1 MILLSG
7 TFLIKLKINTG
18 GLRPV
23 PSAPDDLFAKFL
35 ALGYVAPDDLK
46 EMKQRS
52 SALGIPLAEAAL
64 LADRVHSDARAW
76 ILSEALGI
84 PFLEVEPDSIS
95 LDLAHL
101 FPEALARENRIV
113 PIAREG
119 DRVTVA
125 VTDPFR
131 HGAFAVIEEM
141 TGLSLRMVVCPGR
154 TIGEILARFYPDPS
168 GLEPLDLGEGSI
180 PREEAEKWLADGGKK
195 RVCGQIL
202 LHAAS
207 RGMSGIRM
215 SPVGRDVV
223 IEGRLESNPVRLLS
237 FPLRFRQPLF
247 DAFLEL
253 AGVPP
258 GGSELPPE
266 TVFHLESGTGVVALQ
281 ASFLRGLSGPEVI
294 VKILPDLRTRIS
306 LDSVGFNPGQLDIT
320 EKVLR
325 KGNGLFLVSSPGPE
339 GVATT
344 LFSMLREGYRPG
356 LRAITVEERH
366 RFRNEGYIQLDR
378 RQAEERFAGDWSRLA
393 ESLEPDILLIEHL
406 PDPAALADLLYLA
419 QAGTLVLCGIRRFN
433 FDRALRTL
441 LTLDVDPFILAHVM
455 RLVMHQRLAK
465 LLCMECR
472 RPVPARPSLRMVGER
487 YRAELERIVAD
498 ASFFLPSGCPK
509 CGGTGYSGRMA
520 LIELIPFTPGVQNIV
535 ASEGTLE
542 EKLSRL
548 MEEDLYSAEQSVH
561 EMLRRGMVTYED
573 VAPFFR

>member
-1 MILLSG
+1 M
-7 TFLIKLKINTG
+7 
-18 GLRPV
+18 
-23 PSAPDDLFAKFL
+23 
-35 ALGYVAPDDLK
+35 K
-46 EMKQRS
+46 ERS
-52 SALGIPLAEAAL
+52 SALGIPLSESAL
-64 LADRVHSDARAW
+64 LADRLHPDARAW
-76 ILSEALGI
+76 ILSESLGL
-84 PFLEVEPDSIS
+84 PFLEVEPGSIS
-95 LDLAHL
+95 LDLANL
-101 FPEALARENRIV
+101 FPEAMVRENRIV

-119 DRVTVA
+119 NRVTVA

-131 HGAFAVIEEM
+131 HGAFAVLEEM
-141 TGLSLRMVVCPGR
+141 TGLSMRMVVCPGR
-154 TIGEILARFYPDPS
+154 TIGGILSRFYPDPS
-168 GLEPLDLGEGSI
+168 GLKPADLGEGSI
-180 PREEAEKWLADGGKK
+180 SREESEKWLAEGGKK

-207 RGMSGIRM
+207 HGMSGVRMFPIRW
-215 SPVGRDVV
+215 DVV
-223 IEGRLESNPVRLLS
+223 IEGRTEAKAVRLLS
-237 FPLRFRQPLF
+237 FPLRFRKPLF

-253 AGVPP
+253 AGVPI
-258 GGSELPPE
+258 GSELPPE
-266 TVFHLESGTGVVALQ
+266 TVFHLESETGVVALQ
-281 ASFLRGLSGPEVI
+281 ASFLHGLSGPEVI
-294 VKILPDLRTRIS
+294 VKILPDLRAGIS

-344 LFSMLREGYRPG
+344 LFAMLREGYRPG

-378 RQAEERFAGDWSRLA
+378 RQAEERFSGDWSRLA

-406 PDPAALADLLYLA
+406 PDPAVLSDLLHLA

-455 RLVMHQRLAK
+455 RLVLHQRLAK

-487 YRAELERIVAD
+487 YRGELERIVAD
-498 ASFFLPSGCPK
+498 ATFYLPSGCPK

-548 MEEDLYSAEQSVH
+548 MEEDLYSAAQSVQ

-573 VAPFFR
+573 VAPIFR

>member
-23 PSAPDDLFAKFL
+23 PSAPDNLFAKFL

-46 EMKQRS
+46 EMKERAS
-52 SALGIPLAEAAL
+52 TLGIPLAEAAL
-64 LADRVHSDARAW
+64 LADQLHPDARAW

-101 FPEALARENRIV
+101 FPEALVRENRIV

-131 HGAFAVIEEM
+131 HGVFAVLEEM
-141 TGLSLRMVVCPGR
+141 TGLSLRMVVCPAR
-154 TIGEILARFYPDPS
+154 TIGGILARFFPDPS
-168 GLEPLDLGEGSI
+168 GLEPFDLGGGSI
-180 PREEAEKWLADGGKK
+180 PREEAEKWLSEGGKK
-195 RVCGQIL
+195 RVCGQLL

-207 RGMSGIRM
+207 RRMSGVRM
-215 SPVGRDVV
+215 FPVGRDVV
-223 IEGRLESNPVRLLS
+223 VEGRSQAKVVRLLS
-237 FPLRFRQPLF
+237 FPLRFRKPLF

-253 AGVPP
+253 AGVP
-258 GGSELPPE
+258 GGGDLPPE
-266 TVFHLESGTGVVALQ
+266 TVFHLESETGVVALQ
-281 ASFLRGLSGPEVI
+281 ASFLQGLSGPEVI
-294 VKILPDLRTRIS
+294 VKILPDLRAGIS
-306 LDSVGFNPGQLDIT
+306 LDSVGFNQGQLDIT

-344 LFSMLREGYRPG
+344 LFAMLREGYRPG
-356 LRAITVEERH
+356 LRTITVEERH

-378 RQAEERFAGDWSRLA
+378 RQAEDRYSSDWSRLA
-393 ESLEPDILLIEHL
+393 ESLEPDILMIEHL
-406 PDPAALADLLYLA
+406 PDPAALTDLLHLA
-419 QAGTLVLCGIRRFN
+419 QAGTFVLCGIRRFN
-433 FDRALRTL
+433 FDRTLRTL

-455 RLVMHQRLAK
+455 RLVLHQRLVK

-472 RPVPARPSLRMVGER
+472 RTVPARPSLRMVGER
-487 YRAELERIVAD
+487 YRGELERIVSD
-498 ASFFLPSGCPK
+498 ASFYLPSGCPK

-520 LIELIPFTPGVQNIV
+520 LIDLIPFTPGVQNIV

-548 MEEDLYSAEQSVH
+548 MEEDLYSASQSVQ

>member
-7 TFLIKLKINTG
+7 TILIKLKINTG
-18 GLRPV
+18 GLCPV
-23 PSAPDDLFAKFL
+23 PTVPDDLFDRFL

-46 EMKQRS
+46 EMKARS
-52 SALGIPLAEAAL
+52 AAIGIPLAEAAL
-64 LADRVHSDARAW
+64 LADRLHPDARAW
-76 ILSEALGI
+76 ILSESLGI
-84 PFLEVEPDSIS
+84 PFLEVEPDTIP

-119 DRVTVA
+119 NRVTVA
-125 VTDPFR
+125 VTDPFCG
-131 HGAFAVIEEM
+131 GAFAVLEEM
-141 TGLSLRMVVCPGR
+141 TGLSMRMVVCPGR
-154 TIGEILARFYPDPS
+154 TVGGILSRFYPDPS
-168 GLEPLDLGEGSI
+168 GLEPPDFGAGSI
-180 PREEAEKWLADGGKK
+180 SREEAEKWLSEGGKK

-207 RGMSGIRM
+207 RRMSGVRM
-215 SPVGRDVV
+215 FPVGREVV
-223 IEGRLESNPVRLLS
+223 IEGRSEERTVRLLS
-237 FPLRFRQPLF
+237 FPLRFRKPLF

-253 AGVPP
+253 AGVP

-266 TVFHLESGTGVVALQ
+266 TVFHLESGTEVVALQ

-294 VKILPDLRTRIS
+294 IKILPDLRAGIS

-344 LFSMLREGYRPG
+344 LFAMLREAYRPG
-356 LRAITVEERH
+356 FRVITVEERH

-378 RQAEERFAGDWSRLA
+378 RQAEDRYSGDWSLLT
-393 ESLEPDILLIEHL
+393 ESLEPDILMIEHL
-406 PDPAALADLLYLA
+406 PDPAALADLLHLA
-419 QAGTLVLCGIRRFN
+419 QGGSLVLCGIRRFN
-433 FDRALRTL
+433 FDRTLRTL
-441 LTLDVDPFILAHVM
+441 LTLEVDPFILAHVM
-455 RLVMHQRLAK
+455 RLVMHQRLVK
-465 LLCMECR
+465 MLCMECR

-487 YRAELERIVAD
+487 YRVELERVVAD
-498 ASFFLPSGCPK
+498 ASFYLPSGCTK
-509 CGGTGYSGRMA
+509 CDGTGYSGRMA

-535 ASEGTLE
+535 SSEGTLE

-548 MEEDLYSAEQSVH
+548 MEEDLYSAAQSVQ
-561 EMLRRGMVTYED
+561 EMLKRGLVTYED

>member
-23 PSAPDDLFAKFL
+23 PSASDDLFVKFL
-35 ALGYVAPDDLK
+35 ALGFVVPDDLK
-46 EMKQRS
+46 EMKERS
-52 SALGIPLAEAAL
+52 TALGIPLAEAAL
-64 LADRVHSDARAW
+64 LADRLHPDARAW
-76 ILSEALGI
+76 ILSESLGI

-119 DRVTVA
+119 NRVTVA

-131 HGAFAVIEEM
+131 HGAFAVLEEM
-141 TGLSLRMVVCPGR
+141 TGLSLRMVVCPER
-154 TIGEILARFYPDPS
+154 TIGGILARFYPDPS
-168 GLEPLDLGEGSI
+168 GIEPFDLGEGSI
-180 PREEAEKWLADGGKK
+180 SREEAEKWL
-195 RVCGQIL
+195 
-202 LHAAS
+202 S
-207 RGMSGIRM
+207 
-215 SPVGRDVV
+215 
-223 IEGRLESNPVRLLS
+223 EGVPVRLLS
-237 FPLRFRQPLF
+237 FPLRFRKPLF

-253 AGVPP
+253 AGVP
-258 GGSELPPE
+258 GGSDLPPE

-294 VKILPDLRTRIS
+294 VKILPDLRSGIS
-306 LDSVGFNPGQLDIT
+306 LDSVGFNTGQLDIT

-344 LFSMLREGYRPG
+344 LFAMLREVYRPG
-356 LRAITVEERH
+356 LRAVTIEERH

-378 RQAEERFAGDWSRLA
+378 RQAEERYSRDWSRLA
-393 ESLEPDILLIEHL
+393 ESLEPDLLMIEHL
-406 PDPAALADLLYLA
+406 PDPAALAELLHLA
-419 QAGTLVLCGIRRFN
+419 QGGSLVLCGIRRFN

-441 LTLDVDPFILAHVM
+441 LTLDVDSFILAHVM
-455 RLVMHQRLAK
+455 RLVMHQRLVK
-465 LLCMECR
+465 MLCMECR

-498 ASFFLPSGCPK
+498 ASFYLPSGCPK

-520 LIELIPFTPGVQNIV
+520 LIDLIPFTPGVQNIV

-542 EKLSRL
+542 EKLTRL
-548 MEEDLYSAEQSVH
+548 MEEDLYSAAQSVQ
-561 EMLRRGMVTYED
+561 ELLRRGMVTYED

>member
-1 MILLSG
+1 M
-7 TFLIKLKINTG
+7 
-18 GLRPV
+18 
-23 PSAPDDLFAKFL
+23 PSAPDDLFEKFL
-35 ALGYVAPDDLK
+35 ALGFIAPDDLK
-46 EMKQRS
+46 EMKERS
-52 SALGIPLAEAAL
+52 SALGIPLIETAL
-64 LADRVHSDARAW
+64 LTDRLHPDARAW
-76 ILSEALGI
+76 VLSQSLGI
-84 PFLEVEPDSIS
+84 PFLEVEPDSVP

-101 FPEALARENRIV
+101 FPEALARGNRIV
-113 PIAREG
+113 PISREG
-119 DRVTVA
+119 DQVTVA

-131 HGAFAVIEEM
+131 HGALAVLEEM
-141 TGLSLRMVVCPGR
+141 TGLSLRLVVCPGQ

-168 GLEPLDLGEGSI
+168 GLEPIDIGEGMIS
-180 PREEAEKWLADGGKK
+180 RGEGEKWLSEGGKK
-195 RVCGQIL
+195 RVCKQIL

-207 RGMSGIRM
+207 RGMSGVRM
-215 SPVGRDVV
+215 FPVGRDVV
-223 IEGRLESNPVRLLS
+223 IEGRSEANSVPLLS
-237 FPLRFRQPLF
+237 FPLRFRKSLF
-247 DAFLEL
+247 EAFLEL
-253 AGVPP
+253 AGVPVDSDLP
-258 GGSELPPE
+258 SE
-266 TVFHLESGTGVVALQ
+266 TICHLESETGVVALQ

-294 VKILPDLRTRIS
+294 VKILPDLRGGIS

-344 LFSMLREGYRPG
+344 LFAMLREGYRPG
-356 LRAITVEERH
+356 LLAITVEECH
-366 RFRNEGYIQLDR
+366 RFRNEGYLQLDR
-378 RQAEERFAGDWSRLA
+378 RQAEERYSGDWSRLA
-393 ESLEPDILLIEHL
+393 ESLEPDILMIEHL
-406 PDPAALADLLYLA
+406 PDPAALADLLHLA
-419 QAGTLVLCGIRRFN
+419 QTGTLVLCGIRRFN

-455 RLVMHQRLAK
+455 RLVLHQRLVK

-487 YRAELERIVAD
+487 YRSELERIVAD

-520 LIELIPFTPGVQNIV
+520 LIDLIPFTPGVQNIV
-535 ASEGTLE
+535 ASEATLE

-548 MEEDLYSAEQSVH
+548 MEEDLYSTAQSVQ

>member
-18 GLRPV
+18 GERPV
-23 PSAPDDLFAKFL
+23 PSAPDDLFEKFL

-46 EMKQRS
+46 EMKERS

-64 LADRVHSDARAW
+64 LTDRLHPDARAW
-76 ILSEALGI
+76 ILSESLGI
-84 PFLEVEPDSIS
+84 PFLEVEPDSIPI
-95 LDLAHL
+95 DLAHL
-101 FPEALARENRIV
+101 FPEAIVRESRIV

-131 HGAFAVIEEM
+131 HGAFTVIEEM

-154 TIGEILARFYPDPS
+154 TIGEILARFYPDAS
-168 GLEPLDLGEGSI
+168 GIAPLDLGEGLIS
-180 PREEAEKWLADGGKK
+180 REEAEKWLSEGGKK

-207 RGMSGIRM
+207 RGMSGVRM
-215 SPVGRDVV
+215 SPLGRDVV
-223 IEGRLESNPVRLLS
+223 IEGRSDAKPVRLLS
-237 FPLRFRQPLF
+237 FPLRFRKPLF

-253 AGVPP
+253 AGVPA
-258 GGSELPPE
+258 GSELPPE
-266 TVFHLESGTGVVALQ
+266 TVFHLESETGVVALQ

-294 VKILPDLRTRIS
+294 VKILPDLRSGIS

-344 LFSMLREGYRPG
+344 LFAMLREGYRPG

-378 RQAEERFAGDWSRLA
+378 RQASERFSGDWSRLA
-393 ESLEPDILLIEHL
+393 ESLEPDILMIEHL
-406 PDPAALADLLYLA
+406 PDPAVLAELLHLA
-419 QAGTLVLCGIRRFN
+419 QTGTLVLCGIRRFN

-455 RLVMHQRLAK
+455 RLVLHQRLVK
-465 LLCMECR
+465 LLCLECR

-498 ASFFLPSGCPK
+498 ASFYLPSGCPK

-520 LIELIPFTPGVQNIV
+520 LVDLIPFTPGVQNIV
-535 ASEGTLE
+535 ASEATLE

-548 MEEDLYSAEQSVH
+548 MEEDLYSAAQSVQ

>member
-18 GLRPV
+18 GLCPV

-46 EMKQRS
+46 EMRERS
-52 SALGIPLAEAAL
+52 SALGIPLSEAAL
-64 LADRVHSDARAW
+64 LADRLHPDARAW

-84 PFLEVEPDSIS
+84 PFVEVEPESIS

-101 FPEALARENRIV
+101 FPETLARENRIV

-125 VTDPFR
+125 VNDPFC
-131 HGAFAVIEEM
+131 HGAFAVLEEM
-141 TGLSLRMVVCPGR
+141 TGFSLRMVMCPGG
-154 TIGEILARFYPDPS
+154 TIGGILARFYPDPS
-168 GLEPLDLGEGSI
+168 GLKPFDLGEGSI
-180 PREEAEKWLADGGKK
+180 CREEAGKWLSEGGMK

-207 RGMSGIRM
+207 RGMSGLRM

-223 IEGRLESNPVRLLS
+223 IEGRSEAKPVRLLS
-237 FPLRFRQPLF
+237 FPLRFRKPLF

-253 AGVPP
+253 AGVP

-266 TVFHLESGTGVVALQ
+266 TVFHLESETGVVSLQ

-294 VKILPDLRTRIS
+294 VKILPDLRTGIS
-306 LDSVGFNPGQLDIT
+306 LDSVGFNPDQLDVT

-344 LFSMLREGYRPG
+344 LFAMLREGYRPG
-356 LRAITVEERH
+356 LRAVTVEERH

-378 RQAEERFAGDWSRLA
+378 RQAEERFSGDWSRLA
-393 ESLEPDILLIEHL
+393 ESLEPDILIIEHL
-406 PDPAALADLLYLA
+406 PDPAALADLLHLA
-419 QAGTLVLCGIRRFN
+419 HAGTLVLCGIRRFN

-441 LTLDVDPFILAHVM
+441 LTINVDPFILAHVM
-455 RLVMHQRLAK
+455 RLVLHQRLVK

-487 YRAELERIVAD
+487 YRGELERIVAD
-498 ASFFLPSGCPK
+498 ASFYLPSGCPK
-509 CGGTGYSGRMA
+509 CGGKGYSGRMA
-520 LIELIPFTPGVQNIV
+520 LFELIPFTPGVQIIV

-548 MEEDLYSAEQSVH
+548 MEEDFYSAAQSVQ

>member
-18 GLRPV
+18 GIRPV
-23 PSAPDDLFAKFL
+23 PSAPDDLFEKLL

-46 EMKQRS
+46 VMKERS
-52 SALGIPLAEAAL
+52 SALGIPLPEIAL
-64 LADRVHSDARAW
+64 LTDRLHPDARAW
-76 ILSEALGI
+76 ILSESLGI
-84 PFLEVEPDSIS
+84 PFLEVEPDAIP

-101 FPEALARENRIV
+101 FPEALARRNRIV

-131 HGAFAVIEEM
+131 HGTFAVLEEM
-141 TGLSLRMVVCPGR
+141 TGLSLRMVVCSGR

-168 GLEPLDLGEGSI
+168 GLEPIDLGEGMIS
-180 PREEAEKWLADGGKK
+180 REEAEKWLSEGGKH

-202 LHAAS
+202 LHAAYL
-207 RGMSGIRM
+207 GMSGVRM
-215 SPVGRDVV
+215 FPVGHDVV
-223 IEGRLESNPVRLLS
+223 IEGRSEAKSVPLLS
-237 FPLRFRQPLF
+237 FPLRFRKPLF
-247 DAFLEL
+247 EAFLEL
-253 AGVPP
+253 AGVPA
-258 GGSELPPE
+258 GSEHPPE
-266 TVFHLESGTGVVALQ
+266 TVFHLESETGVVAFQ
-281 ASFLRGLSGPEVI
+281 ASFLHGLSGHEVI
-294 VKILPDLRTRIS
+294 VKILPDLRGGIS
-306 LDSVGFNPGQLDIT
+306 LDSIGFNPGQLDIT

-325 KGNGLFLVSSPGPE
+325 KRNGLFLVSSPGPE

-344 LFSMLREGYRPG
+344 LFAMLREGYRPD
-356 LRAITVEERH
+356 LLAITVEECH

-378 RQAEERFAGDWSRLA
+378 RQAEKRYSGDWPRLA
-393 ESLEPDILLIEHL
+393 DSLEPDILMIEHL
-406 PDPAALADLLYLA
+406 TDPAALVDLLHLA
-419 QAGTLVLCGIRRFN
+419 QTGTLVLCGIRRFN

-455 RLVMHQRLAK
+455 RLVLHQRLVK

-472 RPVPARPSLRMVGER
+472 RPVPARPSLRIVGER
-487 YRAELERIVAD
+487 YRGELDRIVED

-520 LIELIPFTPGVQNIV
+520 LIDLIPFTPGVQNIV
-535 ASEGTLE
+535 ASEATLE

-548 MEEDLYSAEQSVH
+548 MEEDLYSTAQSVQD
-561 EMLRRGMVTYED
+561 MLRRGMVTYED

>member
-23 PSAPDDLFAKFL
+23 PSGLDGLFAKFL
-35 ALGYVAPDDLK
+35 ALGYVSPDDLK
-46 EMKQRS
+46 EMRERS
-52 SALGIPLAEAAL
+52 EALGIPLAEAAL
-64 LADRVHSDARAW
+64 LADRLHPDARGWMLAE
-76 ILSEALGI
+76 SLGI
-84 PFLEVEPDSIS
+84 QFLEVEPDSIS
-95 LDLAHL
+95 RDLAQL

-131 HGAFAVIEEM
+131 HGVFAVLEEM
-141 TGLSLRMVVCPGR
+141 TGLSLRIVVCPAR
-154 TIGEILARFYPDPS
+154 TIGRILARFYPDPY
-168 GLEPLDLGEGSI
+168 GLEPIDIGEGSI
-180 PREEAEKWLADGGKK
+180 SRVEAEKWLSEGGKR
-195 RVCGQIL
+195 RVCGQLL

-207 RGMSGIRM
+207 RGMSGVRM
-215 SPVGRDVV
+215 FPVGRDVV
-223 IEGRLESNPVRLLS
+223 VEGRSDSKVVRLLS
-237 FPLRFRQPLF
+237 FPLLFRKPLF

-253 AGVPP
+253 AGVPA
-258 GGSELPPE
+258 GSDLPPE
-266 TVFHLESGTGVVALQ
+266 TIFHLESGNGVVALQ
-281 ASFLRGLSGPEVI
+281 GSFLQGLSGPEVI
-294 VKILPDLRTRIS
+294 IKILPDLRAGLS
-306 LDSVGFNPGQLDIT
+306 LDAVGFNPGQLDII

-325 KGNGLFLVSSPGPE
+325 KRNGLFIVSSPGPE

-344 LFSMLREGYRPG
+344 LFAMLREGYRPG
-356 LRAITVEERH
+356 LRTITVEERH

-378 RQAEERFAGDWSRLA
+378 RQAEERFSSDWSRLA
-393 ESLEPDILLIEHL
+393 ESLEPDILMIEHL
-406 PDPAALADLLYLA
+406 PDPAALIDLLHLA
-419 QAGTLVLCGIRRFN
+419 QAGAFVLCGIRRFN

-455 RLVMHQRLAK
+455 RLVLHQRLVK

-487 YRAELERIVAD
+487 YRGELERIVAD
-498 ASFFLPSGCPK
+498 ASFYLPSGCPK
-509 CGGTGYSGRMA
+509 CGGTGYSGRIA

-535 ASEGTLE
+535 ASENTLE

-548 MEEDLYSAEQSVH
+548 MAEDLYSAAQSVQ
-561 EMLRRGMVTYED
+561 EMLKRGMVTYED

>member
-1 MILLSG
+1 M
-7 TFLIKLKINTG
+7 
-18 GLRPV
+18 
-23 PSAPDDLFAKFL
+23 PSASVDLFEKFL

-46 EMKQRS
+46 EMKERS

-64 LADRVHSDARAW
+64 LTDRLHPDARAW
-76 ILSEALGI
+76 ILSESLGI
-84 PFLEVEPDSIS
+84 PFLEVEPDSIPV
-95 LDLAHL
+95 DLAHL
-101 FPEALARENRIV
+101 FPEALARESRIV

-131 HGAFAVIEEM
+131 HGAFAVLEEM

-168 GLEPLDLGEGSI
+168 GIAPLDLGEGLI
-180 PREEAEKWLADGGKK
+180 PREEAEKWLSEGGKK

-202 LHAAS
+202 LRAAS
-207 RGMSGIRM
+207 RGMSGVRM

-223 IEGRLESNPVRLLS
+223 IEGRSDAKPVRLLS
-237 FPLRFRQPLF
+237 FPLRFRKPLF

-253 AGVPP
+253 AGVPA
-258 GGSELPPE
+258 GSELPPE
-266 TVFHLESGTGVVALQ
+266 TVFHLESESGVVALQ

-294 VKILPDLRTRIS
+294 VKILPDLRAGIS
-306 LDSVGFNPGQLDIT
+306 LDSVGFNPGQLDVT

-344 LFSMLREGYRPG
+344 LFAMLREAYRPG

-378 RQAEERFAGDWSRLA
+378 RQASVRFSGDWSRLA
-393 ESLEPDILLIEHL
+393 ESLEPDILMIEHL
-406 PDPAALADLLYLA
+406 PDPAVLAELLHLA
-419 QAGTLVLCGIRRFN
+419 QTGTLVLCGIRRFN
-433 FDRALRTL
+433 FDRTLRTL

-455 RLVMHQRLAK
+455 RLVLHQRLVK
-465 LLCMECR
+465 LLCLECR

-498 ASFFLPSGCPK
+498 ASFYLPSGCPK
-509 CGGTGYSGRMA
+509 CCGTGHSGRMA
-520 LIELIPFTPGVQNIV
+520 LVDLIPFTPGVQNIV
-535 ASEGTLE
+535 ASEATLE

-548 MEEDLYSAEQSVH
+548 MEEDLYSAAQSVQ

>member
-1 MILLSG
+1 M
-7 TFLIKLKINTG
+7 
-18 GLRPV
+18 
-23 PSAPDDLFAKFL
+23 PSATDDLFGKFL

-46 EMKQRS
+46 EMKERS
-52 SALGIPLAEAAL
+52 SALGIPLAETAL
-64 LADRVHSDARAW
+64 LTDRLHPDARAW
-76 ILSEALGI
+76 ILSESLGI
-84 PFLEVEPDSIS
+84 PFLEVEPDSIP
-95 LDLAHL
+95 LDLANL

-125 VTDPFR
+125 VTDPFH
-131 HGAFAVIEEM
+131 HGTFAVLEEM
-141 TGLSLRMVVCPGR
+141 TGLSLRLVVCPGR

-168 GLEPLDLGEGSI
+168 GLEPFDLGEGMIS
-180 PREEAEKWLADGGKK
+180 PEEAGKWLSEGGKK

-207 RGMSGIRM
+207 RGMSGVRM

-223 IEGRLESNPVRLLS
+223 IEGRSEAHSVRLLS
-237 FPLRFRQPLF
+237 FPLRFRKPLF

-253 AGVPP
+253 AGVPA
-258 GGSELPPE
+258 GSELPPE
-266 TVFHLESGTGVVALQ
+266 TVFHLESETGVVALQ

-294 VKILPDLRTRIS
+294 VKILPDLRTGIS
-306 LDSVGFNPGQLDIT
+306 LDSVGFNQDQLDIT

-325 KGNGLFLVSSPGPE
+325 KGNGLFLASSPGPE

-344 LFSMLREGYRPG
+344 LFAMLREGYRPG
-356 LRAITVEERH
+356 LRVITVEERH

-378 RQAEERFAGDWSRLA
+378 RQASVRFSGDWSRLA
-393 ESLEPDILLIEHL
+393 ESLEPDILMIEHL
-406 PDPAALADLLYLA
+406 PDPASLADLLHLA

-455 RLVMHQRLAK
+455 RLVLHQRLVK

-498 ASFFLPSGCPK
+498 ASFYLPSGCPK

-520 LIELIPFTPGVQNIV
+520 LIDLIPFTPGVQNIV
-535 ASEGTLE
+535 ASEATLE

-548 MEEDLYSAEQSVH
+548 MEEDLYSATQSVQ
-561 EMLRRGMVTYED
+561 EMILRGMVTYED

>member
-46 EMKQRS
+46 EMKERS
-52 SALGIPLAEAAL
+52 SALGIPLSEAAL
-64 LADRVHSDARAW
+64 LADRLHPDARAW

-84 PFLEVEPDSIS
+84 PFVEVEPESIS

-101 FPEALARENRIV
+101 FPETLAREKRIV

-125 VTDPFR
+125 VNDPFC
-131 HGAFAVIEEM
+131 HGAFAVLEEM
-141 TGLSLRMVVCPGR
+141 TGFSLRMVMCPGG
-154 TIGEILARFYPDPS
+154 TIGGILARFYPDPS
-168 GLEPLDLGEGSI
+168 GLKPFDLGEGSI
-180 PREEAEKWLADGGKK
+180 CREEAGKWLSEGGMK

-207 RGMSGIRM
+207 RGMSGLRM

-223 IEGRLESNPVRLLS
+223 IEGRSEAKPVRLLS
-237 FPLRFRQPLF
+237 FPLRFRKPLF

-253 AGVPP
+253 AGVP

-266 TVFHLESGTGVVALQ
+266 TVFHLESETGVVSLQ

-294 VKILPDLRTRIS
+294 VKILPDLRTGIS
-306 LDSVGFNPGQLDIT
+306 LDSVGFNPDQLDVT

-344 LFSMLREGYRPG
+344 LFAMLREGYRPG
-356 LRAITVEERH
+356 LRAVTVEERH

-378 RQAEERFAGDWSRLA
+378 RQAEERFSGDWSRLA
-393 ESLEPDILLIEHL
+393 ESLEPDILIIEHL
-406 PDPAALADLLYLA
+406 PDPAALADLLHLA

-441 LTLDVDPFILAHVM
+441 LTINVDPFILAHVM
-455 RLVMHQRLAK
+455 RLVLHQRLVK

-487 YRAELERIVAD
+487 YRGELERIVAD
-498 ASFFLPSGCPK
+498 ASFYLPSGCPK
-509 CGGTGYSGRMA
+509 CGGKGYSGRMA
-520 LIELIPFTPGVQNIV
+520 LFELIPFTPGVQIIV

-548 MEEDLYSAEQSVH
+548 MEEDFYSAAQSVQ

>member
-1 MILLSG
+1 M
-7 TFLIKLKINTG
+7 
-18 GLRPV
+18 
-23 PSAPDDLFAKFL
+23 PSASVDLFEKFL

-46 EMKQRS
+46 EMKERS

-64 LADRVHSDARAW
+64 LTDRLHPDARAW
-76 ILSEALGI
+76 ILSESLGI
-84 PFLEVEPDSIS
+84 PFLEVEPDSIPV
-95 LDLAHL
+95 DLAHL
-101 FPEALARENRIV
+101 FPEALARESRIV

-131 HGAFAVIEEM
+131 HGAFAVLEEM

-168 GLEPLDLGEGSI
+168 GIAPLDLGEGLI
-180 PREEAEKWLADGGKK
+180 PREEAEKWLSEGGKK

-202 LHAAS
+202 LRAAS
-207 RGMSGIRM
+207 RGMSGVRM

-223 IEGRLESNPVRLLS
+223 IEGRSDAKSVRLLS
-237 FPLRFRQPLF
+237 FPLRFRKPLF

-253 AGVPP
+253 AGVPA
-258 GGSELPPE
+258 GSELPPE
-266 TVFHLESGTGVVALQ
+266 TVFHLESESGVVALQ

-294 VKILPDLRTRIS
+294 VKILPDLRAGIS
-306 LDSVGFNPGQLDIT
+306 LDSVGFNPGQLDVT

-344 LFSMLREGYRPG
+344 LFAMLREAYRPG

-378 RQAEERFAGDWSRLA
+378 RQASVRFSGDWSRLA
-393 ESLEPDILLIEHL
+393 ESLEPDILMIEHL
-406 PDPAALADLLYLA
+406 PDPAVLADLLHLA
-419 QAGTLVLCGIRRFN
+419 QTGTLVLCGIRRFN

-455 RLVMHQRLAK
+455 RLVLHQRLVK
-465 LLCMECR
+465 LLCLECR

-498 ASFFLPSGCPK
+498 ASFYLPSGCPK
-509 CGGTGYSGRMA
+509 CCGTGHSGRMA
-520 LIELIPFTPGVQNIV
+520 LVDLIPFTPGVQNIV
-535 ASEGTLE
+535 ASEATLE

-548 MEEDLYSAEQSVH
+548 MEEDLYSAAQSVQ

>member
-46 EMKQRS
+46 EMKERS
-52 SALGIPLAEAAL
+52 SALGIPLSEAAL
-64 LADRVHSDARAW
+64 LADRLHPDARAW

-84 PFLEVEPDSIS
+84 PFVEVEPESIS

-101 FPEALARENRIV
+101 FPETLAREKRIV

-125 VTDPFR
+125 VNDPFC
-131 HGAFAVIEEM
+131 HGAFAVLEEM
-141 TGLSLRMVVCPGR
+141 TGFSLRMVMCPGG
-154 TIGEILARFYPDPS
+154 TIGGILARFYPDPS
-168 GLEPLDLGEGSI
+168 GLKPFDLGEGSI
-180 PREEAEKWLADGGKK
+180 CREEAGKWLSEGGMK

-207 RGMSGIRM
+207 RGMSGLRM

-223 IEGRLESNPVRLLS
+223 IEGRSDAKPVRLLS
-237 FPLRFRQPLF
+237 FPLRFRKPLF

-253 AGVPP
+253 AGVP

-266 TVFHLESGTGVVALQ
+266 TVFHLESETGVVSLQ

-294 VKILPDLRTRIS
+294 VKILPDLRTGIS
-306 LDSVGFNPGQLDIT
+306 LDSVGFNPDQLDVT

-344 LFSMLREGYRPG
+344 LFAMLREGYRPG
-356 LRAITVEERH
+356 LRAVTVEERH

-378 RQAEERFAGDWSRLA
+378 RQAEERFSGDWSRLA
-393 ESLEPDILLIEHL
+393 ESLEPDILIIEHL
-406 PDPAALADLLYLA
+406 PDPAALADLLHLA

-441 LTLDVDPFILAHVM
+441 LTINVDPFILAHVM
-455 RLVMHQRLAK
+455 RLVLHQRLVK

-487 YRAELERIVAD
+487 YRGELERIVAD
-498 ASFFLPSGCPK
+498 ASFYLPSGCPK

-520 LIELIPFTPGVQNIV
+520 LFELIPFTPGVQNIV

-548 MEEDLYSAEQSVH
+548 MEEDFYSAAQSVQ

>member
-1 MILLSG
+1 MILLSC

-23 PSAPDDLFAKFL
+23 PSATDDLFRKFL
-35 ALGYVAPDDLK
+35 TLGYVAPDDLK
-46 EMKQRS
+46 EVTERS

-64 LADRVHSDARAW
+64 LGGRLHPDARAW
-76 ILSEALGI
+76 ILAESLGI

-101 FPEALARENRIV
+101 LPEALARENRIV

-125 VTDPFR
+125 VTDPFC
-131 HGAFAVIEEM
+131 HGAFAVLEEM
-141 TGLSLRMVVCPGR
+141 TGLSMRMVVCSGR
-154 TIGEILARFYPDPS
+154 TIGGILARFYPDPS
-168 GLEPLDLGEGSI
+168 GLDPSDVGEGLI
-180 PREEAEKWLADGGKK
+180 PPEEAEKWLSEGGRK

-202 LHAAS
+202 LSAAA
-207 RGMSGIRM
+207 RGMSGVRM
-215 SPVGRDVV
+215 LPFGRDVV
-223 IEGRLESNPVRLLS
+223 IEGRSGTGTVRILS
-237 FPLRFRQPLF
+237 FPLRFRKPLF
-247 DAFLEL
+247 DAFMEL
-253 AGVPP
+253 AGVPA
-258 GGSELPPE
+258 GSELPPE
-266 TVFHLESGTGVVALQ
+266 TIFHLESESGVVALQ

-294 VKILPDLRTRIS
+294 VKILPDQRAGIF

-325 KGNGLFLVSSPGPE
+325 KENGLFLVSSPGPE

-344 LFSMLREGYRPG
+344 LFAMLREGHRPG
-356 LRAITVEERH
+356 LRTITVEERH
-366 RFRNEGYIQLDR
+366 RFRNEGYIQIDR
-378 RQAEERFAGDWSRLA
+378 RQAEERYSSDWSRLA
-393 ESLEPDILLIEHL
+393 ESLEPDILMIEHL
-406 PDPAALADLLYLA
+406 RDPAALTDLLHLA
-419 QAGTLVLCGIRRFN
+419 QGGTFVLCGIRRFN

-455 RLVMHQRLAK
+455 RLVLHQRLVK

-487 YRAELERIVAD
+487 YRGELERIVAD
-498 ASFFLPSGCPK
+498 ASFYLPSGCAK

-520 LIELIPFTPGVQNIV
+520 LIDLIPFTPGVQNIV

-548 MEEDLYSAEQSVH
+548 MEEDLYSAAQSVQD
-561 EMLRRGMVTYED
+561 MLRRGMVTYED

>member
-1 MILLSG
+1 M
-7 TFLIKLKINTG
+7 
-18 GLRPV
+18 
-23 PSAPDDLFAKFL
+23 PSAPDDLFSKFL
-35 ALGYVAPDDLK
+35 ALGYVTPDDLK
-46 EMKQRS
+46 EMKGRS
-52 SALGIPLAEAAL
+52 SARGIPLAEVAL
-64 LADRVHSDARAW
+64 LSDRLHLDARAW
-76 ILSEALGI
+76 ILSESLGI

-95 LDLAHL
+95 PDLSSL
-101 FPEALARENRIV
+101 FPEAFARENRIV
-113 PIAREG
+113 PITREG

-125 VTDPFR
+125 VADPFC
-131 HGAFAVIEEM
+131 HGAFAVLEEM
-141 TGLSLRMVVCPGR
+141 TGASLRMVVCPGR
-154 TIGEILARFYPDPS
+154 TIGKILARFYPDPS
-168 GLEPLDLGEGSI
+168 GLEPSDLGEDSI
-180 PREEAEKWLADGGKK
+180 LREEAEIWLSEGGKK
-195 RVCGQIL
+195 RVCVQIL

-207 RGMSGIRM
+207 CRMSGIRM

-223 IEGRLESNPVRLLS
+223 IEGRSGSKSVRLLS
-237 FPLRFRQPLF
+237 FPLRFRKPFF

-253 AGVPP
+253 AGVTA
-258 GGSELPPE
+258 GSKFPPE
-266 TVFHLESGTGVVALQ
+266 TVFHIESGTGVVALQ
-281 ASFLRGLSGPEVI
+281 ASFLEGLSGPEVI
-294 VKILPDLRTRIS
+294 VKILPDLRGGIS
-306 LDSVGFNPGQLDIT
+306 LNSVGFNPAQLDIT

-344 LFSMLREGYRPG
+344 LFAMLREGYRPG
-356 LRAITVEERH
+356 LRTITVEERH

-378 RQAEERFAGDWSRLA
+378 RQAEDRFSGDWCRLA
-393 ESLEPDILLIEHL
+393 ESLEPDILMIEHL
-406 PDPAALADLLYLA
+406 PDPAVLGDLLHLA
-419 QAGTLVLCGIRRFN
+419 QTGTRVLCGIRRFN
-433 FDRALRTL
+433 FDRALRTM

-455 RLVMHQRLAK
+455 RLVLHQRLVK

-487 YRAELERIVAD
+487 YRNELERIVED
-498 ASFFLPSGCPK
+498 ASFYLPSGCPK

-548 MEEDLYSAEQSVH
+548 MEEDLYSAAQSVQ

>member
-1 MILLSG
+1 M
-7 TFLIKLKINTG
+7 
-18 GLRPV
+18 
-23 PSAPDDLFAKFL
+23 PSAPDDLLAKFL
-35 ALGYVAPDDLK
+35 ARGYIAPDDLK
-46 EMKQRS
+46 EMRERS
-52 SALGIPLAEAAL
+52 RVLGIPLAEAAL
-64 LADRVHSDARAW
+64 LADRLHSDARAW
-76 ILSEALGI
+76 ILSESLGI
-84 PFLEVEPDSIS
+84 PFLEVEADDVSI
-95 LDLAHL
+95 DLANL

-119 DRVTVA
+119 NRVTVA
-125 VTDPFR
+125 VTDPFC
-131 HGAFAVIEEM
+131 HGAFAVLEEM
-141 TGLSLRMVVCPGR
+141 TGLSLRMVVCPVR
-154 TIGEILARFYPDPS
+154 TIGGILARFYPDPS
-168 GLEPLDLGEGSI
+168 GLGPFDLGEGTIS
-180 PREEAEKWLADGGKK
+180 RDEAEKWLSEGGKK

-207 RGMSGIRM
+207 RGMSGVRM

-223 IEGRLESNPVRLLS
+223 IEGRSESKPVRLLS
-237 FPLRFRQPLF
+237 FPLRFRKPLF
-247 DAFLEL
+247 EAFLEL
-253 AGVPP
+253 AGVQ

-294 VKILPDLRTRIS
+294 VKILPDLRAGIS
-306 LDSVGFNPGQLDIT
+306 LDTVGFNPGQLDIT

-325 KGNGLFLVSSPGPE
+325 RGNGLFLASSPGPE
-339 GVATT
+339 GIATT
-344 LFSMLREGYRPG
+344 LFAMLRQGHRPG
-356 LRAITVEERH
+356 LRTVTVEERH

-378 RQAEERFAGDWSRLA
+378 RQASERFSGDWSRLA
-393 ESLEPDILLIEHL
+393 ESLEPDILMIEHL
-406 PDPAALADLLYLA
+406 PDPAVLADLLHLA

-455 RLVMHQRLAK
+455 RLVLHQRLVK
-465 LLCMECR
+465 LLCIECR

-487 YRAELERIVAD
+487 YRGELERIVAD
-498 ASFFLPSGCPK
+498 ASFYLPSGCPK

-520 LIELIPFTPGVQNIV
+520 LIDLIPFTPGVQNIV

-548 MEEDLYSAEQSVH
+548 MEEDLYSAAQSVQD
-561 EMLRRGMVTYED
+561 MLRRGMVTYED

>member
-18 GLRPV
+18 GLGPV
-23 PSAPDDLFAKFL
+23 PSAPEDLFAKFL

-46 EMKQRS
+46 EMRGRS
-52 SALGIPLAEAAL
+52 STSGIPLAEAAL
-64 LADRVHSDARAW
+64 LADRLHPDARAW

-84 PFLEVEPDSIS
+84 PFLEVEPDSVS
-95 LDLAHL
+95 LELADL

-125 VTDPFR
+125 VADPFR
-131 HGAFAVIEEM
+131 HGAFTLLEEM
-141 TGLSLRMVVCPGR
+141 TGLSLRMVVGPGR
-154 TIGEILARFYPDPS
+154 MIAAILARFYPDPS
-168 GLEPLDLGEGSI
+168 GLGPNDLGEGAI
-180 PREEAEKWLADGGKK
+180 PREEAEKWLSEGGKK
-195 RVCGQIL
+195 RVCTQVL
-202 LHAAS
+202 LHAAY
-207 RGMSGIRM
+207 RGMSGVRM

-223 IEGRLESNPVRLLS
+223 IKGRLGSKTVCLLS

-253 AGVPP
+253 SGVAGE
-258 GGSELPPE
+258 SELPPE

-294 VKILPDLRTRIS
+294 VKILPDLRSGIS
-306 LDSVGFNPGQLDIT
+306 LDTVGFNPGQIDIT

-344 LFSMLREGYRPG
+344 LFAMLREGYRPD
-356 LRAITVEERH
+356 LRTITVEERH
-366 RFRNEGYIQLDR
+366 RYRTEGYIQLDR
-378 RQAEERFAGDWSRLA
+378 RQAQERFSGDWSRLA
-393 ESLEPDILLIEHL
+393 ESLEPDILMIEHL
-406 PDPAALADLLYLA
+406 PDPAALVDLLHLA
-419 QAGTLVLCGIRRFN
+419 QAGALVLCGIRRFN

-441 LTLDVDPFILAHVM
+441 LTLDADPFILAHVM
-455 RLVMHQRLAK
+455 RLVLHQRLVK
-465 LLCMECR
+465 ILCMECR

-487 YRAELERIVAD
+487 YRVELERIVAD
-498 ASFFLPSGCPK
+498 ASFYLPSGCPK

-520 LIELIPFTPGVQNIV
+520 LIDLIPFTPGVQNIV
-535 ASEGTLE
+535 ASEELLE

-548 MEEDLYSAEQSVH
+548 MEEDLYSAEQSVQ